1 MTRLVLLTFIVL
13 GLGIVPV
20 GAGPCTNEI
29 LAVEKAVNEP
39 NSPYAPTARQSV
51 GAQVHRQPT
60 QSSVA
65 RAEQKS
71 DSGYEAAL
79 DRARALDNQNSPD
92 CAQAVKEAARHA
104 VMICPEAGAATSVP
118 RRAAAD
124 HRG

>member
-60 QSSVA
+60 PSSVE
-65 RAEQKS
+65 RAEQKA

-79 DRARALDNQNSPD
+79 DRARALDNQNNPD
-92 CAQAVKEAARHA
+92 CTQAVKEL
-104 VMICPEAGAATSVP
+104 
-118 RRAAAD
+118 RALV
-124 HRG
+124 GMQ